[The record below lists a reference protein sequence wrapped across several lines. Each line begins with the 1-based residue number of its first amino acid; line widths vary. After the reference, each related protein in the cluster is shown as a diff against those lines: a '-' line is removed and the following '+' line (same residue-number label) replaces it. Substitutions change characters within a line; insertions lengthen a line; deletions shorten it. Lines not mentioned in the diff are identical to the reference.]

1 MDRRQPLRRKEGPR
15 TGNRVMSVRMALAKL
30 CACTCGGAVIGG
42 GAVHVADNPP
52 ARPSVVSHYAS
63 HARSRGSYVRYA
75 SAQGRLVRRVVR
87 RTACA
92 VPTQTVSRM
101 IIPPLFAPP
110 PPPPVAV

>member
-30 CACTCGGAVIGG
+30 CACTCGGAIIGG
-42 GAVHVADNPP
+42 GAVHVTEHPP
-52 ARPSVVSHYAS
+52 ARPSVVAHSAS
-63 HARSRGSYVRYA
+63 HVRSGGSYVRYA
-75 SAQGRLVRRVVR
+75 SAGRLVRRVVR

-101 IIPPLFAPP
+101 IIPPVF
-110 PPPPVAV
+110 